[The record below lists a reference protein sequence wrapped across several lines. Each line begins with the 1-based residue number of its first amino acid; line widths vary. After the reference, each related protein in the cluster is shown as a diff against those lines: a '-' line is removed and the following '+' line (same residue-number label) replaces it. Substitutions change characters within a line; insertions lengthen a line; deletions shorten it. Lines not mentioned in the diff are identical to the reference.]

1 MARTYRLMSSDGH
14 LEVPPERWV
23 HRVPQQYRD
32 RAPHTIHLPDGGD
45 ALMIEGQPL
54 LEANFLDLRAGRPA
68 GQWQPFGIKVEDA
81 AGTGSAEQ
89 RVKEQDIDGM
99 DAEVLFPAM
108 VAGPAF
114 WRNISH
120 DEVYKAV
127 IRAYND
133 WLGEEYCAVAPDR
146 LLGMGVMPITN
157 ADDAVAE
164 MQHCARLGLKGI
176 QLGALPNGKGYPT
189 PEDDKFWAAAVD
201 MDMPVTVHVAF
212 NRTGARAS
220 QPTFKYPTG
229 RSTDH
234 GAYPTA
240 LPRMADEFR
249 SAPGSEHYATGT
261 GRRVRPLPDVEGIL
275 RRNPAGMGAL
285 LVRARRLV
293 VPAAHRLGRE
303 HARLQTPET
312 LAQRVCAGA
321 HILHRAIRA
330 SGHRVAAACRG
341 GPHHVCH
348 RFPAHRVRMAQ
359 FPPDHRQDLRRCSGG
374 GTGQNLGRQCG
385 GIFQTDIDSPG
396 PASAIVKYSSVM
408 MRSYRALD
416 RLAAIARV
424 VRRQNLKDGSEG
436 MAVLAMA
443 QGCTHATPL

>member
-157 ADDAVAE
+157 AADAVAE
-164 MQHCARLGLKGI
+164 MQHCASLGLKGV
-176 QLGALPNGKGYPT
+176 QLGALPHGKGYPT

-220 QPTFKYPTG
+220 QPTFKYPTEDPQIMARIRRPFLEWLTNFG
-229 RSTDH
+229 LPPAVSITQLVLAGVFDRF
-234 GAYPTA
+234 PTLKVFFA
-240 LPRMADEFR
+240 E
-249 SAPGSEHYATGT
+249 T
-261 GRRVRPLPDVEGIL
+261 
-275 RRNPAGMGAL
+275 
-285 LVRARRLV
+285 
-293 VPAAHRLGRE
+293 RLGWVPFWLEHADLWYQRHLGWAESMLGFKPLKRLPSEYVRE
-303 HARLQTPET
+303 HIYFTVQYE
-312 LAQRVCAGA
+312 
-321 HILHRAIRA
+321 
-330 SGHRVAAACRG
+330 RVAIELRQHVGVDHIMFATDF
-341 GPHHVCH
+341 PHIECEWPNS
-348 RFPAHRVRMAQ
+348 RP
-359 FPPDHRQDLRRCSGG
+359 
-374 GTGQNLGRQCG
+374 
-385 GIFQTDIDSPG
+385 IIDKIYADVPTEERDKIWAG
-396 PASAIVKYSSVM
+396 
-408 MRSYRALD
+408 
-416 RLAAIARV
+416 
-424 VRRQNLKDGSEG
+424 N
-436 MAVLAMA
+436 AVEFFKL
-443 QGCTHATPL
+443 T